1 MRKWLC
7 LALSLLCLPLVLTHA
22 QTGPETPP
30 GRFISAVLP
39 VLVHKAATGA
49 TRPVAT
55 RPDQSAPTPA
65 TEIDFTW
72 SYKPN
77 LPACAD
83 TRKNCYDGF
92 TLTYVATGTVIA
104 SQSTLDPAAQSYN
117 WAPKGGVP
125 YGSLHFTLVTNGYD
139 EFGNPVASSPA
150 EAVIQNDV
158 TSLAAPTV
166 LPDLTGV
173 PIP

>member
-1 MRKWLC
+1 MRKWPC

-30 GRFISAVLP
+30 GRIISALLP
-39 VLVHKAATGA
+39 VLVHKAAIG
-49 TRPVAT
+49 RPGAT
-55 RPDQSAPTPA
+55 RPDQSVPTPA

-83 TRKNCYDGF
+83 TRKKCYDGF

-104 SQSTLDPAAQSYN
+104 SQSTLDPATVSYN

-125 YGSLHFTLVTNGYD
+125 YGSLHFTLVANGYD

-173 PIP
+173 PIS